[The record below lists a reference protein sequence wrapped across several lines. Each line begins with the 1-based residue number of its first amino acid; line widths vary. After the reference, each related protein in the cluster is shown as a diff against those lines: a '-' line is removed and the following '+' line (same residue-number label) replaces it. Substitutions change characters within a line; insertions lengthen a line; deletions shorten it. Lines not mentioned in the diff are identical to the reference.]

1 MKLVFLSSSTGWGGL
16 EQNLLRYAEWMQEAG
31 ATVSVLSV
39 SQSPLHQ
46 KAQAAGLPLETIAR
60 QNRHLPWRAAL
71 HLRSR
76 LQALSAD
83 VLWIRDPRDLPL
95 AALSVW
101 GLSCR
106 LVFQQG
112 MQIDRPKRKPW
123 HRWRFGQ
130 IDHWVT
136 PLKRL
141 ADEVLRNT
149 PLKPHQIIQIPLA
162 LDSHWFAPS
171 KDKAASRKKFD
182 LPSDVKLV
190 GLFGRLD
197 PLKGQDILL
206 AALESASDWHAFIV
220 GSNTANEAEDWET
233 RLRTDAEQR
242 GICDRIH
249 WHGQMESLQTAYAAC
264 DVYAMCSASETFGM
278 VTLEA
283 LASGIPVIGTDAGG
297 TPELLGH
304 GAHGTLISPRSPDA
318 LARALK
324 HHNDIPLPSQKDLTQ
339 FHKRAAVESWLKLLE
354 GPPRPAS

>member
-31 ATVSVLSV
+31 ATVSVLTV
-39 SQSPLHQ
+39 SHSPLHQ
-46 KAQAAGLPLETIAR
+46 KAQAAGLPLESIVR

-76 LQALSAD
+76 LKEVNAD

-95 AALSVW
+95 AALAVY
-101 GLSCR
+101 GMPCR

-112 MQIDRPKRKPW
+112 MQIDRPKKKPW
-123 HRWRFGQ
+123 HRWRFAQ

-136 PLKRL
+136 PLKVL
-141 ADEVLRNT
+141 EVEVLKNT
-149 PLKPHQIIQIPLA
+149 PLKPHQISQIPLA
-162 LDSHWFAPS
+162 LDPQWFAPS
-171 KDKAASRKKFD
+171 KKKADSRKEFD
-182 LPSDVKLV
+182 IPSDVKLV

-197 PLKGQDILL
+197 PLKGQDVLF
-206 AALESASDWHAFIV
+206 AALEIASDWHAFII
-220 GSNTANEAEDWET
+220 GSNTANEAEDWSE
-233 RLRTDAEQR
+233 RLRKDAEQR
-242 GICDRIH
+242 GISDRIH
-249 WHGQMESLQTAYAAC
+249 WHGQMESLQSAYAAC

-297 TPELLGH
+297 TPELLGQ
-304 GAHGTLISPRSPDA
+304 GAHGTLIPPRSPDA

-324 HHNDIPLPSQKDLTQ
+324 HHNVIPVPSQNDLVQ
-339 FHKRAAVESWLKLLE
+339 FHKKAAVESWLKLLG
-354 GPPRPAS
+354 GPRRPAS